1 MGAES
6 GIQARPS
13 SRLIHESPQILNED
27 TEPVRKQT
35 TTTSSP
41 TNFTDGV
48 LPTIPSA
55 GSNRAT
61 YLLTVYRISFLDCP
75 ATIPTTRVAPVVECI
90 VVPVVPVCKYNISSK
105 TVILRKRK

>member
-1 MGAES
+1 MVTES

-13 SRLIHESPQILNED
+13 SRLIHESPKILNED
-27 TEPVRKQT
+27 TESVRKQT
-35 TTTSSP
+35 TTTTSP

-61 YLLTVYRISFLDCP
+61 YSTYLLTRTYCISYIVYRISYIVYRIYFLDCP
-75 ATIPTTRVAPVVECI
+75 ATIPTRLAPVVE
-90 VVPVVPVCKYNISSK
+90 YS
-105 TVILRKRK
+105 T